1 MDWRVIHDGLAALG
15 SGRIHVYLVSADM
28 SADGAEVT
36 AVRLTRWIRP
46 NPSAA
51 ASLAAVTLAAE
62 EAARNVIVFP
72 LGRGPGRPAMGLE
85 VAAHMDVAR
94 LFAGRFEA
102 GESLAEYPQW
112 QQPLR
117 ALADGDVDVLVEEIE
132 VALRNQRP

>member
-1 MDWRVIHDGLAALG
+1 MDWRIIHDGLAALG
-15 SGRIHVYLVSADM
+15 SGRIHVYLVSGDV
-28 SADGAEVT
+28 SADGGEVT
-36 AVRLTRWIRP
+36 AVRLTRWSRP
-46 NPSAA
+46 
-51 ASLAAVTLAAE
+51 AAVTAATIALVAE

-72 LGRGPGRPAMGLE
+72 LGRGPGRPGGAPE

-112 QQPLR
+112 QQPLE
-117 ALADGDVDVLVEEIE
+117 ALADGDVQVLVEEIE

>member
-15 SGRIHVYLVSADM
+15 SGRVYVYLVSADL
-28 SADGAEVT
+28 SADGSEVT
-36 AVRLTRWIRP
+36 AVRLTRWSRP
-46 NPSAA
+46 
-51 ASLAAVTLAAE
+51 AAVTAATIALVAE

-112 QQPLR
+112 QQPLE
-117 ALADGDVDVLVEEIE
+117 ALADGDVQVLVEEIE